1 MFSFILSRF
10 GASHLRSEF
19 RMQACFAISNARRV
33 LLSVLAVATMSV
45 AANAQRLLVPM
56 DDSQQNHLKA
66 YGLTYNAIKAGASA
80 EWLLNYRG
88 GAFLIADTPE
98 LRRQAGIAGI
108 TIEPMDNAKVGAL
121 RAEIA
126 GGNMDA
132 VPLEKAP
139 KVAVYTPPDAL
150 PWDDAVTIALK
161 YAGIEYTPI
170 YDEEVEKGDLS
181 KYDWLHLH
189 HEDFTGQLNKFY
201 LSYRD
206 APWFIDLLQKNT
218 ALSKKLGF
226 ANMPGLKK
234 DVAEKIREF
243 VERGGFLFAMCGA
256 TETLEL
262 AIAGHNVDIAQSFI
276 DGTPMDPDADRKMD
290 WKRTFAFQD
299 VHLEQS
305 PFVNSMS
312 DIDGHQVNVA
322 GRRQPLGTFTLFN
335 FSAKFDP
342 VPSMLVQ
349 NHRGVINDFFGV
361 TTSFTKSV
369 LKPGVT
375 VLANEEGAPWVKY
388 VHGDYGKG
396 TWTYYGGHDPEDPQH
411 AIGNPP
417 TDLSLFK
424 NSPGYRLIL
433 NNVLFPAAKK
443 KPLKT

>member
-1 MFSFILSRF
+1 MTLPVILRAKRWGSALLLLCMALP
-10 GASHLRSEF
+10 AS
-19 RMQACFAISNARRV
+19 
-33 LLSVLAVATMSV
+33 
-45 AANAQRLLVPM
+45 AQRLLVPM
-56 DDSQQNHLKA
+56 DDAQQNHLKA

-88 GAFLIADTPE
+88 GAFLLADTPE
-98 LRRQAGIAGI
+98 LRRQAGLAGI
-108 TIEPMDNAKVGAL
+108 TIEVIDNGRL
-121 RAEIA
+121 SQIRGEMSTS
-126 GGNMDA
+126 NMEA

-139 KVAVYTPPDAL
+139 KVAVYTPAEAL
-150 PWDDAVTIALK
+150 PWDDAVTLALK
-161 YAGIEYTPI
+161 YAGIEYTSI
-170 YDEEVEKGDLS
+170 YDDEIEKGDLS
-181 KYDWLHLH
+181 KYDWVHLH

-218 ALSKKLGF
+218 ASAKRLGY

-262 AIAGHNVDIAQSFI
+262 AIAGRGVDIAQSFI
-276 DGTPMDPDADRKMD
+276 DGSPMDPDADRKMD
-290 WKRTFAFQD
+290 WKRTLAFRD
-299 VHLEQS
+299 AHLEQS

-312 DIDGHQVNVA
+312 DIDGHQVNVP

-349 NHRGVINDFFGV
+349 DHRSVLSDFYGV
-361 TTSFTKSV
+361 TTSFTKST
-369 LKPGVT
+369 LKNGVV
-375 VLANEEGAPWVKY
+375 VLATEEGAPWTKY

-396 TWTYYGGHDPEDPQH
+396 TWTYLGGHDPEDPQH

-417 TDLSLFK
+417 TDLSLHR

>member
-1 MFSFILSRF
+1 MLKTRT
-10 GASHLRSEF
+10 LRT
-19 RMQACFAISNARRV
+19 
-33 LLSVLAVATMSV
+33 LLAVIVTAIVPVIVPM
-45 AANAQRLLVPM
+45 APIYAQRLLVPM
-56 DDSQQNHLKA
+56 DDQQTNHLKA

-88 GAFLIADTPE
+88 GSFLLADTPE
-98 LRRQAGIAGI
+98 IRRQAGLAGI
-108 TIEPMDNAKVGAL
+108 AFEPVDNGKLGQI
-121 RAEIA
+121 RSEIA
-126 GGNMDA
+126 ANNMES

-139 KVAVYTPPDAL
+139 KIAVYTPSEAL
-150 PWDDAVTIALK
+150 PWDDAVTLALK
-161 YAGIEYTPI
+161 YAGIEYTSI
-170 YDEEVEKGDLS
+170 YDDEVERGDLS
-181 KYDWLHLH
+181 KYDWVHLH

-218 ALSKKLGF
+218 AAAKRLGF
-226 ANMPGLKK
+226 ANMPALKK
-234 DVAEKIREF
+234 DVADKIREF

-262 AIAGHNVDIAQSFI
+262 AIAGKNVDIAQSFV

-290 WKRTFAFQD
+290 WRRTLAFRD
-299 VHLEQS
+299 AHLEQS

-312 DIDGHQVNVA
+312 DIDGHQVNVP

-335 FSAKFDP
+335 FSAKIDP
-342 VPSMLVQ
+342 VNSMLVQ
-349 NHRGVINDFFGV
+349 NHRAVINDFFGV
-361 TTSFTKSV
+361 TTSFNKSV
-369 LKPGVT
+369 LKPGDV

>member
-1 MFSFILSRF
+1 MGTATGQRALRAALAITAC
-10 GASHLRSEF
+10 AS
-19 RMQACFAISNARRV
+19 A
-33 LLSVLAVATMSV
+33 SVR
-45 AANAQRLLVPM
+45 AQRLIVPM
-56 DDSQQNHLKA
+56 DDNQQNHLKA
-66 YGLTYNAIKAGASA
+66 YGLTYNAIKAGTTA

-88 GAFLIADTPE
+88 GAFLLADTPE
-98 LRRQAGIAGI
+98 LRRQAALAGI
-108 TIEPMDNAKVGAL
+108 TVEPVDNAAL
-121 RAEIA
+121 SKIRAEIA
-126 GGNMDA
+126 SNNMES

-150 PWDDAVTIALK
+150 PWDDAVTLALK

-170 YDEEVEKGDLS
+170 YDDEVERGDLS

-201 LSYRD
+201 LTYRE
-206 APWFIDLLQKNT
+206 APWFIDLMQKNG
-218 ALSKKLGF
+218 AAAKRHGYPNIP
-226 ANMPGLKK
+226 ALKK
-234 DVAEKIREF
+234 DVSEKIREF

-262 AIAGHNVDIAQSFI
+262 AMAGRNVDLAQSFI

-290 WKRTFAFQD
+290 WKRAFAFHD

-312 DIDGHQVNVA
+312 DIDGHQVNVP
-322 GRRQPLGTFTLFN
+322 GRRQPLGTFILFN
-335 FSAKFDP
+335 FAAKFDP
-342 VPSMLVQ
+342 VNSMLVQ
-349 NHRGVINDFFGV
+349 NHRGVVNDFYGV
-361 TTSFTKSV
+361 TTSFNKSV
-369 LKPGVT
+369 IKPGVSI
-375 VLANEEGAPWVKY
+375 LANEEGAPWVKY
-388 VHGDYGKG
+388 LHGDYGKG

-411 AIGNPP
+411 QIGNPP

>member
-1 MFSFILSRF
+1 MRISISMFR
-10 GASHLRSEF
+10 GAATAAALV
-19 RMQACFAISNARRV
+19 AIAMTPQVTR
-33 LLSVLAVATMSV
+33 
-45 AANAQRLLVPM
+45 AQRLLVPM
-56 DDSQQNHLKA
+56 DDAQQNHLKA
-66 YGLTYNAIKAGASA
+66 YGLTYKAIKAGASA
-80 EWLLNYRG
+80 EWLLNYHG
-88 GAFLIADTPE
+88 GSFLLSDTPE
-98 LRRQAGIAGI
+98 LRRQAGLDGI
-108 TIEPMDNAKVGAL
+108 TIEAVDNARLSQIRG
-121 RAEIA
+121 EIA
-126 GGNMDA
+126 ANNMDA

-139 KVAVYTPPDAL
+139 RIAVYTPADAL
-150 PWDDAVTIALK
+150 PWDDAVTLALK
-161 YAGIEYTPI
+161 YAGIDYTPI
-170 YDEEVEKGDLS
+170 YDDEVEHGDLS

-189 HEDFTGQLNKFY
+189 NEDFKGQLNKFY

-218 ALSKKLGF
+218 SAAKRLGF
-226 ANMPGLKK
+226 SNIPGLKK
-234 DVAEKIREF
+234 EVAEKIREF

-262 AIAGHNVDIAQSFI
+262 AIAGHNVDLAQSFI
-276 DGTPMDPDADRKMD
+276 DGSPMDPDADRKMD
-290 WKRTFAFQD
+290 WKRTFAFKD
-299 VHLEQS
+299 AHLEMS

-312 DIDGHQVNVA
+312 DIDGHQVNVP

-342 VPSMLVQ
+342 VASMLVQ
-349 NHRGVINDFFGV
+349 DHRAVVNDFYGV
-361 TTSFTKSV
+361 TTSFSKSV
-369 LKPGVT
+369 LKPGDI

-388 VHGDYGKG
+388 IHGDYGKG